1 MSLSA
6 LNVPYFLLEIFFK
19 IMQHIQNNWI
29 LLMASKQTA
38 ALGEFGH

>member
-1 MSLSA
+1 
-6 LNVPYFLLEIFFK
+6 
-19 IMQHIQNNWI
+19 MQHIQNNWI